1 MPARGRTASRFAA
14 VVVALMMSAPPVPA
28 YAIDPPQIPGDP
40 MIPPDAPAV
49 PDQPMRQNKACNL
62 PGVLPT
68 PPVADIPTAATVLNL
83 GAAHKISTGDGVTVA
98 VIDTGV
104 APNPRLPRLRPGG
117 DFIADTGGLADCDM
131 HGTLVAS
138 LIAGTP
144 APTDQ
149 FVGVAPGATIE
160 SIRQSSGNF
169 TADHPT
175 SSGNPQQEQQ
185 IGEIRA
191 LAAAIV
197 RAAND
202 GARVI
207 NMSVAACI
215 PVAHP
220 INQDALG
227 IAVRYAAVVKDVVLV
242 AAAGNTGSEGGCQN
256 NPDHDP
262 LSAPD
267 DPRNWGHVVSVST
280 PSWFSDYVI
289 SVGSTD
295 NAGAAPDST
304 NAASFSMTG
313 PWLDLAAPGVNVI
326 ALGPDGNPVNA
337 LPGPDGLVNMFGT
350 SFSAAYVSGVAALV
364 RSKFPDLSAAQV
376 RRRLTATAHHPP
388 RGVDNSVG
396 YGLVD
401 PVAALTYDLP
411 PGDRQIVETHR
422 RTLVIAPPPPPVN
435 RGPQHAALGI
445 AAGLAAVA
453 VAASALLRR
462 RRRQVGR

>member
-1 MPARGRTASRFAA
+1 MSGRSRIAGRLAAAAA
-14 VVVALMMSAPPVPA
+14 VVMLAVPPVPA
-28 YAIDPPQIPGDP
+28 AAIEPPTIPAEP
-40 MIPPDAPAV
+40 MVPADLPAA

-62 PGVLPT
+62 PGVLPA
-68 PPVADIPTAATVLNL
+68 PPVADIPAAQTVLNVA
-83 GAAHKISTGDGVTVA
+83 AAHKIATGAGVKVA

-104 APNPRLPRLRPGG
+104 APNPRLPRLEPGG

-149 FVGVAPGATIE
+149 FVGVAPEATIM
-160 SIRQSSGNF
+160 SIRQSSANF
-169 TADHPT
+169 TTAQPAA
-175 SSGNPQQEQQ
+175 SANPQQEQQ
-185 IGEIRA
+185 IGEVRA

-242 AAAGNTGSEGGCQN
+242 AAAGNTGGEGGCQN

-262 LSAPD
+262 LSPAD
-267 DPRNWGHVVSVST
+267 DPRNWAHVVSVST

-295 NAGAAPDST
+295 NGGAPPDST

-326 ALGPDGNPVNA
+326 ALGPDGNAVNA
-337 LPGPDGLVNMFGT
+337 LPGRDGLVNMFGT

-364 RSKFPDLSAAQV
+364 RSKFPELSAAQV
-376 RRRLTATAHHPP
+376 RRRMTATAHHPP
-388 RGVDNSVG
+388 RGVDNAVG

-422 RTLVIAPPPPPVN
+422 QTLVIAAPPPPVN

-445 AAGLAAVA
+445 AAGVVAIAA
-453 VAASALLRR
+453 AASIVVSRR
-462 RRRQVGR
+462 RRSPR